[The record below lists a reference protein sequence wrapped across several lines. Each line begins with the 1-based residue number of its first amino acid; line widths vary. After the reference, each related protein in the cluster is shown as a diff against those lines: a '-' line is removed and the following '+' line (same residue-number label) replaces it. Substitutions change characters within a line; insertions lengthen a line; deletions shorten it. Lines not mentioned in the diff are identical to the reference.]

1 MITNG
6 LAILIGAVILAVYL
20 IYAIIRKRPV
30 KRIVVI
36 CIFIIYLVAVVI
48 ITLFPIVY
56 DDVTEYTDTITWYNF
71 IPFKTIVSAFQN
83 GVTTTAITQII
94 GNIAL
99 AVPFGIMVLM
109 LFKLPHWWQKLL
121 IALSFTIAIESSQ
134 LYIGLFIGNMYRN
147 IDIDGVI
154 LNLMGTYIGY
164 GIYAILPKRISE
176 ILL

>member
-20 IYAIIRKRPV
+20 MYAIIRKRPV
-30 KRIVVI
+30 KRIVV
-36 CIFIIYLVAVVI
+36 
-48 ITLFPIVY
+48 IVY

-147 IDIDGVI
+147 IDIDDVI

>member
-6 LAILIGAVILAVYL
+6 LAILIGAVISAGYL
-20 IYAIIRKRPV
+20 MYAIIRKRPV

-147 IDIDGVI
+147 IDIDDVI

>member
-20 IYAIIRKRPV
+20 I
-30 KRIVVI
+30 
-36 CIFIIYLVAVVI
+36 
-48 ITLFPIVY
+48 
-56 DDVTEYTDTITWYNF
+56 YTDTITWYNF

-134 LYIGLFIGNMYRN
+134 LYIGLFIGNICY
-147 IDIDGVI
+147 
-154 LNLMGTYIGY
+154 
-164 GIYAILPKRISE
+164 S
-176 ILL
+176 

>member
-30 KRIVVI
+30 KRIVVT
-36 CIFIIYLVAVVI
+36 CIFIIYLVAIAIV
-48 ITLFPIVY
+48 TLFPIVY

-71 IPFKTIVSAFQN
+71 IPFKTIISAFQN
-83 GVTTTAITQII
+83 GVTATAISQII

-99 AVPFGIMVLM
+99 SVPFGIMVLM

-121 IALSFTIAIESSQ
+121 IALSFTAAIEFSQ
-134 LYIGLFIGNMYRN
+134 LCIGLSIGNMYRN
-147 IDIDGVI
+147 IDIDDVI
-154 LNLMGTYIGY
+154 LNLLGAYIGY
-164 GIYAILPKRISE
+164 GIYAILPKKIKK
-176 ILL
+176 

>member
-30 KRIVVI
+30 KRIVVT
-36 CIFIIYLVAVVI
+36 CIFIIYLVAVAIV
-48 ITLFPIVY
+48 TLFPIVY

-94 GNIAL
+94 GNIARLCCL
-99 AVPFGIMVLM
+99 AKNAYL
-109 LFKLPHWWQKLL
+109 
-121 IALSFTIAIESSQ
+121 TIFYSIVVNYDRINNFAI
-134 LYIGLFIGNMYRN
+134 G
-147 IDIDGVI
+147 
-154 LNLMGTYIGY
+154 
-164 GIYAILPKRISE
+164 
-176 ILL
+176 

>member
-20 IYAIIRKRPV
+20 MYAIIRKRPV
-30 KRIVVI
+30 
-36 CIFIIYLVAVVI
+36 IYLVAVVI

-121 IALSFTIAIESSQ
+121 IALSFTIAIES
-134 LYIGLFIGNMYRN
+134 
-147 IDIDGVI
+147 
-154 LNLMGTYIGY
+154 
-164 GIYAILPKRISE
+164 
-176 ILL
+176 